1 MATATEH
8 IHDEVR
14 ELIRRRGIDPV
25 ADQRAT
31 RPPIDEVITH
41 YEEAGSNLTL
51 PPLIDRPTAARFVFD
66 ALAGFGPLQRYLE
79 DSDVE
84 EIWINEPGRVF
95 VCAARSVRAHHNSA
109 RRWRGQG
116 PRSAMLKL
124 SDASAAG
131 LVQPVRRRPAPGRI
145 PAARG
150 DHFSSGLD
158 LSELTE
164 RDATEGLQHSQMWHR
179 VFDRIQYCRVPVIA
193 ALKGAVIGGGLELAC
208 AAHIRVAEPSAY
220 FALPEGQRGIF
231 VGGGGS
237 VRLPRLIGVARMT
250 DMMLTGRVYSAT
262 EGSSYGFAQYLIEE
276 GGALPKAMELAEKI
290 ADNAPLTNFAVL
302 QALPMIA
309 EANPQT
315 GLLMESLMATVA
327 QSDKEAKR
335 RIRAFLD
342 RKTAKVKPT

>member
-1 MATATEH
+1 MGNAAAS
-8 IHDEVR
+8 R
-14 ELIRRRGIDPV
+14 EETSPLLKIEQNGAVLTVGLNRPAKRNALNDGIILAIQDCF
-25 ADQRAT
+25 
-31 RPPIDEVITH
+31 
-41 YEEAGSNLTL
+41 SNLPEGTGAVV
-51 PPLIDRPTAARFVFD
+51 IHGV
-66 ALAGFGPLQRYLE
+66 
-79 DSDVE
+79 
-84 EIWINEPGRVF
+84 
-95 VCAARSVRAHHNSA
+95 
-109 RRWRGQG
+109 
-116 PRSAMLKL
+116 
-124 SDASAAG
+124 
-131 LVQPVRRRPAPGRI
+131 
-145 PAARG
+145 G

-164 RDATEGLQHSQMWHR
+164 HDATEGLRHSQMWHR
-179 VFDRIQYCRVPVIA
+179 VFDRIQYSRIPVIA
-193 ALKGAVIGGGLELAC
+193 ALKGAVLGGGPELAC

-262 EGSSYGFAQYLIEE
+262 EGSAYGLAQYLTEE
-276 GGALPKAMELAEKI
+276 GHAFARAMELAAKI
-290 ADNAPLTNFAVL
+290 ASNAPLTNFAVL

-335 RIRAFLD
+335 RIRDFLD